1 MDLAEREAFFAAGG
15 GGGGYDGPPGGGM
28 PPPNRPPLNNGYHD
42 EQTPGGNW
50 GPSPDNRVTTREAL
64 AKQRQN
70 EYNEHLQRQEHQREM
85 AHQARHS
92 NGQGQGQG
100 RPPMH
105 QNNNISP
112 GLQFDEEQRPR
123 PKGFHG
129 LRDIHNTD
137 EKRRV
142 KKEEQ
147 KKQYARELQ
156 QQIDFKNQKK
166 FLDKQHSLELDR
178 HNLGMQNIITD
189 MHDGVLDG
197 VDENGNQ
204 MGYSYADAHPVDEPR
219 SYHDQKL
226 ETPLHQQNQSGAY
239 DGSGPKG
246 FTNAANA
253 ARENQAYARGS
264 LSVMDNGGGNPAPR
278 VPPPGGHW
286 RDGVDQG
293 KLQEK
298 ARKKAEYQRDLDR
311 QIAEKNLRKQAEKR
325 QIEEQDMRHEQ
336 AAQNYNPYGRAGG
349 GAPVRDAQGA
359 VRTNLRGGPDGGIET
374 YGQQYGGQG
383 DPSSQQH
390 PGNMDQTTH
399 QYGAPPPQGSLPY
412 PDHGG
417 DAYPP
422 IVPGGR
428 AGVPG
433 RSQVRNSNYG
443 NPLNPGASNPNPAPG
458 SATRGITNFRTENEN
473 PAALEA
479 KHRQR
484 EELQH
489 ALRLQ
494 IEEKRLR
501 KEEEKREL
509 EREEAAEE
517 RRLQLE
523 QERLRDAFE
532 REQQIER
539 QKAEERMRAE
549 EEAYQAAANKRQE
562 RIVNDK
568 PPMEEVVQRPPV
580 QQRVSENEM
589 NQNAQPQQQQQY
601 QQQPPP
607 QQVPLPPRGHTP
619 AGARE
624 LNQLRNELQ
633 HEHKELM
640 VAMRQQNA
648 NMAILSRRAEMAEK
662 HSAEAR
668 VELAEM
674 RENLA
679 DQAFI
684 SALPPTVSSGD
695 PLAHH
700 GVDIPIYMSK
710 TSDPLEGPPHVST
723 DEDYGVFMR
732 DASGPH
738 HRENDLGPA
747 LDEGAPFV
755 ALGSSA
761 NDLAG
766 QLGKHMGVGSP
777 GRHNPSAK
785 LLIRRGGMD
794 VDDDVGSIVGD
805 SAFIFPGQTME
816 RAPFLKGSGQSVFS
830 GPGAERPAPSVGPG
844 GMPRHRNG
852 EISNDGGVGISTRFG
867 GPDRALGGDPYDDGP
882 DGAGLSTRDADL
894 SHKLD
899 AAYQK
904 NAARMRA
911 LGVGVEA
918 GNNSGNNNDSSDP
931 DQLEGLLQNFLRANR
946 DNGGVV
952 DFDAVEPP
960 SMNEGPFDDPS
971 DGLNVQHADDD
982 DFGLGRP
989 NTQMSMQ
996 AETRF
1001 VGSQY

>member
-219 SYHDQKL
+219 PYHDQKL

-278 VPPPGGHW
+278 VAPPGGHW

-349 GAPVRDAQGA
+349 G
-359 VRTNLRGGPDGGIET
+359 
-374 YGQQYGGQG
+374 
-383 DPSSQQH
+383 
-390 PGNMDQTTH
+390 
-399 QYGAPPPQGSLPY
+399 
-412 PDHGG
+412 
-417 DAYPP
+417 
-422 IVPGGR
+422 
-428 AGVPG
+428 
-433 RSQVRNSNYG
+433 
-443 NPLNPGASNPNPAPG
+443 
-458 SATRGITNFRTENEN
+458 
-473 PAALEA
+473 
-479 KHRQR
+479 
-484 EELQH
+484 
-489 ALRLQ
+489 
-494 IEEKRLR
+494 
-501 KEEEKREL
+501 
-509 EREEAAEE
+509 
-517 RRLQLE
+517 RR
-523 QERLRDAFE
+523 
-532 REQQIER
+532 
-539 QKAEERMRAE
+539 
-549 EEAYQAAANKRQE
+549 
-562 RIVNDK
+562 
-568 PPMEEVVQRPPV
+568 
-580 QQRVSENEM
+580 
-589 NQNAQPQQQQQY
+589 
-601 QQQPPP
+601 
-607 QQVPLPPRGHTP
+607 
-619 AGARE
+619 
-624 LNQLRNELQ
+624 
-633 HEHKELM
+633 
-640 VAMRQQNA
+640 
-648 NMAILSRRAEMAEK
+648 
-662 HSAEAR
+662 
-668 VELAEM
+668 
-674 RENLA
+674 
-679 DQAFI
+679 
-684 SALPPTVSSGD
+684 
-695 PLAHH
+695 
-700 GVDIPIYMSK
+700 
-710 TSDPLEGPPHVST
+710 
-723 DEDYGVFMR
+723 
-732 DASGPH
+732 
-738 HRENDLGPA
+738 
-747 LDEGAPFV
+747 
-755 ALGSSA
+755 
-761 NDLAG
+761 
-766 QLGKHMGVGSP
+766 
-777 GRHNPSAK
+777 
-785 LLIRRGGMD
+785 
-794 VDDDVGSIVGD
+794 
-805 SAFIFPGQTME
+805 
-816 RAPFLKGSGQSVFS
+816 
-830 GPGAERPAPSVGPG
+830 
-844 GMPRHRNG
+844 
-852 EISNDGGVGISTRFG
+852 
-867 GPDRALGGDPYDDGP
+867 
-882 DGAGLSTRDADL
+882 
-894 SHKLD
+894 
-899 AAYQK
+899 
-904 NAARMRA
+904 
-911 LGVGVEA
+911 
-918 GNNSGNNNDSSDP
+918 
-931 DQLEGLLQNFLRANR
+931 
-946 DNGGVV
+946 
-952 DFDAVEPP
+952 
-960 SMNEGPFDDPS
+960 
-971 DGLNVQHADDD
+971 
-982 DFGLGRP
+982 
-989 NTQMSMQ
+989 
-996 AETRF
+996 
-1001 VGSQY
+1001 